1 MQALADKFAPYAEL
15 ALQLLPHVDFGGDAA
30 HDYGH
35 LLRVWKNIVGI
46 QAVEGGD
53 LEVLCAGAI
62 MHDAVH
68 VEKSSPLRSKA
79 SRLAAQKASEVLTDL
94 GWSPDR
100 VASVAIAIEAHSFSA
115 NLETT
120 TLEARILQ
128 DADRLDAL
136 GAIGI
141 ARFFYVSGRLGRPLY
156 DLEDPGAA
164 RRNLDDTRFSLDHI
178 ETKLLLLWP
187 TFKTEEGKRQAKVRH
202 DRLRDFMNDFLGEVH
217 FEAAQ

>member
-1 MQALADKFAPYAEL
+1 MQAIADKFAPYSEL

-35 LLRVWKNIVGI
+35 LLRVWRNVVSI

-53 LEVLCAGAI
+53 LEVLCASSI
-62 MHDAVH
+62 LHDAVH

-94 GWSPDR
+94 GWSLDR
-100 VASVAIAIEAHSFSA
+100 IVSVAIAVEAHSYSA
-115 NLETT
+115 NLDATT
-120 TLEARILQ
+120 IEARVLQ

-136 GAIGI
+136 GAVGI
-141 ARFFYVSGRLGRPLY
+141 ARCFYVSGRLGRPLY

-164 RRNLDDTRFSLDHI
+164 HRTLDDIRFSLDHI
-178 ETKLLLLWP
+178 ETKLLRLWP

-202 DRLRDFMNDFLGEVH
+202 DRLQEFLNNFLQEVLS
-217 FEAAQ
+217 ASA